1 MVLAFAFG
9 IVCRLIKSEM
19 AIPRDLYTSLSI
31 YLLFALGL
39 KGGVELSHCE
49 WRQIFLPGIVT
60 IAIGCITPVSAYLT
74 LRYLGRFSIADAA
87 GIAAHYGSV
96 SAVTFIAA
104 EKFVIGQLGEGAVV
118 PFMPTLLTLLE
129 IPGIQVALAIGVIGL
144 AKSPDRSK
152 LVFIES
158 NNQCISREG
167 EAPAEPLRRK
177 LGRSLALPKV
187 LWGLGIANMFGA
199 VKSPTR
205 GSEGAVAKGAS
216 MLTVWHELL
225 TARSMVLLVG
235 GMVIGFIVKYEGYAA
250 VKPFFDKGD
259 WMFKG
264 ALTLFLL
271 EMGLVAGSRL
281 ADLRHAGAFLMLFGI
296 TAPVIHGALGV
307 YLGSLAGLH
316 VGSCT
321 VLGAMAASASY
332 IAAPPAVR
340 MTLPEANPT
349 FYLTAALAITFPFNL
364 LIGIPLYFRMAQ
376 IVLGQS

>member
-1 MVLAFAFG
+1 MTLLQMFQSNICSPMVLAFAFG

-19 AIPRDLYTSLSI
+19 AIPRDLYTTLSI

-49 WRQIFLPGIVT
+49 LRQIFLPGIAT
-60 IAIGCITPVSAYLT
+60 IAIGCITPVSAYLS

-104 EKFVIGQLGEGAVV
+104 EKFVIGQLGDGSVV

-129 IPGIQVALAIGVIGL
+129 IPGIQVALAIGIIGL
-144 AKSPDRSK
+144 AKSKPGS
-152 LVFIES
+152 
-158 NNQCISREG
+158 
-167 EAPAEPLRRK
+167 
-177 LGRSLALPKV
+177 
-187 LWGLGIANMFGA
+187 
-199 VKSPTR
+199 
-205 GSEGAVAKGAS
+205 SEGAVSKGAS
-216 MLTVWHELL
+216 MKTVWHELL

-235 GMVIGFIVKYEGYAA
+235 GMVIGFTVKYEGYAA
-250 VKPFFDKGD
+250 VKPFFDKGE

-281 ADLRHAGAFLMLFGI
+281 ADLRHAGVFLVLFGV
-296 TAPVIHGALGV
+296 TAPVIHGVLGV
-307 YLGSLAGLH
+307 YLGGLAGLD

-321 VLGAMAASASY
+321 VMGAMAASASY

-349 FYLTAALAITFPFNL
+349 FYLTASLAITFPFNL
-364 LIGIPLYFRMAQ
+364 LVGIPLYFRMAQ
-376 IVLGQS
+376 VIVGQS

>member
-9 IVCRLIKSEM
+9 IACRLVKSEM

-39 KGGVELSHCE
+39 KGGVELSHSQ
-49 WRQIFLPGIVT
+49 WQTLLLPAIMT
-60 IAIGCITPVSAYLT
+60 IALGLITPISSFMT
-74 LRYLGRFSIADAA
+74 LRYMGRFTIADAA

-104 EKFVIGQLGEGAVV
+104 EKFVLSNMGEGSVA

-144 AKSPDRSK
+144 AKSKRDQDRASGTVSPDAKSH
-152 LVFIES
+152 
-158 NNQCISREG
+158 
-167 EAPAEPLRRK
+167 
-177 LGRSLALPKV
+177 SL
-187 LWGLGIANMFGA
+187 W
-199 VKSPTR
+199 
-205 GSEGAVAKGAS
+205 
-216 MLTVWHELL
+216 TVCHELL

-235 GMVIGFIVKYEGYAA
+235 GMVIGFIIGYDGYAP
-250 VKPFFDKGD
+250 VKPFFDKGE

-281 ADLRHAGAFLMLFGI
+281 ADLKHAGAFLIGFGI
-296 TAPVIHGALGV
+296 AAPITHGALGV
-307 YLGSLAGLH
+307 YLGCLAGLDA
-316 VGSCT
+316 GSCT
-321 VLGAMAASASY
+321 VLGTMAASASY

-364 LIGIPLYFRMAQ
+364 LIGIPLYFRMA
-376 IVLGQS
+376 LAMTGH